1 MLAGATGTAEDFE
14 VALRVEDLWVE
25 SFLAELVVAVFL
37 VEEETFLVSAGLDGV
52 WVAEVLAVAALGL
65 DDEVAGFV
73 LEDVE
78 GLVLEVLLTLTFGVA
93 EEGTVACFVVVAA
106 GIMGSLKLQLGKME
120 SFGQETD

>member
-37 VEEETFLVSAGLDGV
+37 VEEETLVSAGLDGV